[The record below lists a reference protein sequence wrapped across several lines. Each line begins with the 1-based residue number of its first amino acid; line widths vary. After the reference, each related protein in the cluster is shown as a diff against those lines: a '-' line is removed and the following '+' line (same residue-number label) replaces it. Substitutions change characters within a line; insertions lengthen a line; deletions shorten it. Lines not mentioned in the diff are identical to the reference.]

1 MSTQIKRLYQNNQEF
16 VPITLAEAVVV
27 DATNIPGLQTLRI
40 TTLDKVLKNT
50 LAVVGANTLNIE
62 TINTTLTNINT
73 TLQKKQDKLTAGDGI
88 TIDLDGTISV
98 TNTSTLGFQYKIV
111 KRLPSPPGK
120 DYENI
125 IYLVPNTTG
134 VNGNIFIEYIC
145 INKDS
150 IIDKINTGF
159 SCDNVL
165 HKDCPKPQWH
175 QHLCKENFLG
185 EFKTELEKQL
195 ARDNLDIYS
204 KVQIDEFIKNL
215 TGVDLS
221 SYITKDYFNE
231 AIQDLDYVK
240 SSLKSNIDYNI
251 PENLFTI

>member
-62 TINTTLTNINT
+62 TINNTLTNINT
-73 TLQKKQDKLTAGDGI
+73 TFQNKQDKLTPGDGI
-88 TIDLDGTISV
+88 TIDPDGTISV

-111 KRLPSPPGK
+111 TALHSPPKK

-125 IYLVPNTTG
+125 IYLVPNPRG

-145 INKDS
+145 INRDS
-150 IIDKINTGF
+150 TYIWEQIGSLTTDVNL
-159 SCDNVL
+159 DNYVT
-165 HKDCPKPQWH
+165 
-175 QHLCKENFLG
+175 
-185 EFKTELEKQL
+185 KTE
-195 ARDNLDIYS
+195 
-204 KVQIDEFIKNL
+204 
-215 TGVDLS
+215 
-221 SYITKDYFNE
+221 FN
-231 AIQDLDYVK
+231 A
-240 SSLKSNIDYNI
+240 LKSIVLTAQDVTTSSGVAVTVNYNI
-251 PENLFTI
+251 PNNLYDEQ

>member
-50 LAVVGANTLNIE
+50 LTVVGANTLNIG
-62 TINTTLTNINT
+62 TINETLTNINN
-73 TLQKKQDKLTAGDGI
+73 TLQNKQDKLTAGDGI
-88 TIDLDGTISV
+88 TISPNGVISI

-111 KRLPSPPGK
+111 TALPSPPKK

-125 IYLVPNTTG
+125 IYLVPNPRG

-150 IIDKINTGF
+150 NYIWEQIGSLTTD
-159 SCDNVL
+159 V
-165 HKDCPKPQWH
+165 
-175 QHLCKENFLG
+175 
-185 EFKTELEKQL
+185 
-195 ARDNLDIYS
+195 NLDGYVT
-204 KVQIDEFIKNL
+204 KKEFS
-215 TGVDLS
+215 D
-221 SYITKDYFNE
+221 
-231 AIQDLDYVK
+231 
-240 SSLKSNIDYNI
+240 LKSIVLTAQDVTTSSGTPVTVGYDI
-251 PENLFTI
+251 PNNLYDKQ

>member
-40 TTLDKVLKNT
+40 TTLDKVLKTT
-50 LAVVGANTLNIE
+50 LRVVGANTLNIE

-88 TIDLDGTISV
+88 TIDPDGTISV

-111 KRLPSPPGK
+111 KMLPSPPKK

-125 IYLVPNTTG
+125 IYLVPNTQG

-150 IIDKINTGF
+150 NYIWEQIGSLTTDVNL
-159 SCDNVL
+159 DNYVT
-165 HKDCPKPQWH
+165 
-175 QHLCKENFLG
+175 
-185 EFKTELEKQL
+185 KTEFT
-195 ARDNLDIYS
+195 N
-204 KVQIDEFIKNL
+204 
-215 TGVDLS
+215 LS
-221 SYITKDYFNE
+221 SIVLT
-231 AIQDLDYVK
+231 AQDVTT
-240 SSLKSNIDYNI
+240 SSGTPVTVEIDI
-251 PENLFTI
+251 PNYLYDKK

>member
-50 LAVVGANTLNIE
+50 LAVVGNNTLSIGD
-62 TINTTLTNINT
+62 INTTLTNINT

-88 TIDLDGTISV
+88 TIDPDGTISV

-111 KRLPSPPGK
+111 TVLPSPPRK

-125 IYLVPNTTG
+125 IYLVPNPQG

-150 IIDKINTGF
+150 NYIWEQIGSLTTD
-159 SCDNVL
+159 V
-165 HKDCPKPQWH
+165 
-175 QHLCKENFLG
+175 
-185 EFKTELEKQL
+185 
-195 ARDNLDIYS
+195 NLDNYVT
-204 KVQIDEFIKNL
+204 KKEFTN
-215 TGVDLS
+215 
-221 SYITKDYFNE
+221 
-231 AIQDLDYVK
+231 
-240 SSLKSNIDYNI
+240 LKSIVLTAQDVTTSSGNPVTVEIDI
-251 PENLFTI
+251 PNNLYDKQQIS

>member
-88 TIDLDGTISV
+88 TIDPDGTISV

-111 KRLPSPPGK
+111 KMLPSPPKK

-150 IIDKINTGF
+150 NYIWEQIGSLTTD
-159 SCDNVL
+159 V
-165 HKDCPKPQWH
+165 
-175 QHLCKENFLG
+175 
-185 EFKTELEKQL
+185 
-195 ARDNLDIYS
+195 NLDGYVT
-204 KVQIDEFIKNL
+204 KKEF
-215 TGVDLS
+215 TD
-221 SYITKDYFNE
+221 
-231 AIQDLDYVK
+231 
-240 SSLKSNIDYNI
+240 LKSIVLTAQDVTTSSGDPVTVEIDI
-251 PENLFTI
+251 PNYLYDKK